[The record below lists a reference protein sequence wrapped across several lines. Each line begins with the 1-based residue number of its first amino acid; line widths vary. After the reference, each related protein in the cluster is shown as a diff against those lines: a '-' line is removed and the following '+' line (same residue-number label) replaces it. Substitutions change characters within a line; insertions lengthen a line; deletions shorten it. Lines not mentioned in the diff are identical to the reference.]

1 MVLEPS
7 REMEIPE
14 DRPARKENTL
24 EILVDS
30 NDFPA
35 SRKSTYLNS
44 ASVALMYRG
53 GADAAI
59 EWQEDLANNG
69 TINFDEVAEDEVFQD
84 LHRAAA
90 CLFEVEPDDIAVAA
104 SSTEFLCSLAWAI
117 MPGPG
122 TNVVSADVVFPTTL
136 YPWARISRYTGC
148 EIRLARGRNGYVSPD
163 EMLSLIDDSTAV
175 VCVSHVEYGTGQM
188 YDLTELGEVAH
199 DHGALLVVDA
209 TQSAGGVPIDVSGS
223 GVDALVSAG
232 YKWLCGPFGAA
243 VMYLAPHLHEAL
255 NPGLIGWR
263 SHKDMWDLRADRL
276 ELPATA
282 RRFEFSTM
290 GYGCAVGLTRSIEYL
305 VGVGVKRIFDH
316 NLHLADLLIEGL
328 RERGAEFV
336 SPLEDSERTSIVS
349 VQFPQADSSEVVA
362 HLSRANVVVS
372 LRGDF
377 VRFSPHLYNRPEDI
391 EHAFEELDRY
401 LS

>member
-1 MVLEPS
+1 
-7 REMEIPE
+7 ME
-14 DRPARKENTL
+14 T
-24 EILVDS
+24 LVDL

-35 SRKSTYLNS
+35 SRRSTYLNS

-53 GADAAI
+53 GAEAAI

-69 TINFDEVAEDEVFQD
+69 TINFDEFAEDEVFQD

-90 CLFEVEPDDIAVAA
+90 RLFDVEPDDMAVAA

-117 MPGPG
+117 MPGAG

-136 YPWARISRYTGC
+136 YPWARISRCTGC

-163 EMLSLIDDSTAV
+163 ELLSLIDDSTAV

-188 YDLTELGEVAH
+188 YDLAELGEVAH

-209 TQSAGGVPIDVSGS
+209 TQSAGGLPIDVSGS

-255 NPGLIGWR
+255 HPGLIGWR

-290 GYGCAVGLTRSIEYL
+290 AYGCAVGLARSTEYL
-305 VGVGVKRIFDH
+305 ADVGVQKIFDH

-328 RERGAEFV
+328 RERGAEIV
-336 SPLEDSERTSIVS
+336 SPLKDAERTSIIS
-349 VQFPQADSSEVVA
+349 AQFPMAGSPEVAA
-362 HLSRANVVVS
+362 HLNRANVVVS

-377 VRFSPHLYNRPEDI
+377 VRFSPHLYNRADDI
-391 EHAFEELDRY
+391 EHALEELDRF
-401 LS
+401 LG

>member
-1 MVLEPS
+1 M
-7 REMEIPE
+7 
-14 DRPARKENTL
+14 

-35 SRKSTYLNS
+35 SRRSTYLNS
-44 ASVALMYRG
+44 ASVALMYRE

-59 EWQEDLANNG
+59 EWQKDVANNG
-69 TINFDEVAEDEVFQD
+69 TINFDEVAEAEVFQD

-90 CLFEVEPDDIAVAA
+90 RLFEVEPDDMAVAA

-117 MPGPG
+117 MPGAG
-122 TNVVSADVVFPTTL
+122 TNVVSADVAFPTTL

-175 VCVSHVEYGTGQM
+175 VCVSHVEYGTGQR

-209 TQSAGGVPIDVSGS
+209 TQSAGGVPIDVPGS
-223 GVDALVSAG
+223 GIDALVSAG

-243 VMYLAPHLHEAL
+243 VMYLAPHLQEAL
-255 NPGLIGWR
+255 IPGLIGWR
-263 SHKDMWDLRADRL
+263 SHKDMWDLQADRL

-305 VGVGVKRIFDH
+305 VRVGVKRIFDY

-328 RERGAEFV
+328 QERGAEIL
-336 SPLEDSERTSIVS
+336 SPLEASERTSIVS

-372 LRGDF
+372 LRGDL
-377 VRFSPHLYNRPEDI
+377 VRFSPHLYNRLEDI
-391 EHAFEELDRY
+391 ARAFEALDRC
-401 LS
+401 LR